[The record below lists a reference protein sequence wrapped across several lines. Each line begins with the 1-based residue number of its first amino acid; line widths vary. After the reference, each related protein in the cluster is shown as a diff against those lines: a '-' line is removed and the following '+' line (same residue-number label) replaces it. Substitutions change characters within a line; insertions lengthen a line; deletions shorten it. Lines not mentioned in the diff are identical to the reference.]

1 MNNRAVNLPEEEV
14 ANTIKYLSEE
24 IEKIKT
30 AQLSGGDVVTP
41 KIISTSNDYDFNATF
56 DGFKYYITLN
66 IEFIANTQLNPYTTP
81 VLKCMNTSGVELPS
95 TEFQNYEIRYAQ
107 AQEPFTFHAYPSI
120 DNYRDYSRAYIERIT
135 VAPFRVKLYLMAS
148 DEGQFNTIQS

>member
-1 MNNRAVNLPEEEV
+1 MNNRTVNLPENEV

-24 IEKIKT
+24 VEKIKT

-41 KIISTSNDYDFNATF
+41 KIIATNNAYDFNALF
-56 DGFKYYITLN
+56 DGFTYYITIN
-66 IEFIANTQLNPYTTP
+66 IEFVANTQLNPYTTP
-81 VLKCMNTSGVELPS
+81 VLKCMDTSGNELPS